1 MSLNVCTIMGRL
13 TRDPEL
19 RRLANGKAVV
29 NVSIACDRDF
39 APKDGGERET
49 DFIDIVIF
57 GSTAEFF
64 SKYFSKG
71 QMAIFSGRLQI
82 RTWTDK
88 DGNKR
93 RNAEVIADSVYF
105 GESKKSTAGA
115 STYEPQNSYSE
126 STGDASEAEAF
137 IQKYM
142 AQSAQQSDFAMLDD
156 DDVQLP
162 F

>member
-1 MSLNVCTIMGRL
+1 MLNTITIMGRL

-19 RRLANGKAVV
+19 RRLDNGKAVV
-29 NVSIACDRDF
+29 NVSIACERDF
-39 APKDGGERET
+39 APKNGGERET

-64 SKYFSKG
+64 SKYFAKG
-71 QMAIFSGRLQI
+71 SMAIVSGRLQI

-105 GESKKSTAGA
+105 GDSKKSSTGT
-115 STYEPQNSYSE
+115 STYEPTNSYQESSDDYSE
-126 STGDASEAEAF
+126 TQEY
-137 IQKYM
+137 IRKYM
-142 AQSAQQSDFAMLDD
+142 EKKALQSDFEMLDD
-156 DDVQLP
+156 DDMQLP